1 MTPVARAAASSKLLK
16 ADLAGL
22 QVAYGQLQGKGT
34 LRALRVSQFEPVR
47 IIIDE
52 ELEAVW
58 ANKKPAK
65 EALDTAVRRG
75 NAVMPALL
83 KARLLL

>member
-16 ADLAGL
+16 GDLAAL
-22 QVAYGQLQGKGT
+22 QVAYGQLNGKGT
-34 LRALRVSQFEPVR
+34 LRTLRVSQIEPVR
-47 IIIDE
+47 VILEE
-52 ELEAVW
+52 ELETVW

-65 EALDTAVRRG
+65 EALDNAVLRG
-75 NAVMPALL
+75 NALMPALL